1 MNANELSSTPLWL
14 LDRDCIHSDLPEL
27 MDVLG
32 CTEEGTQCL
41 AMGLFRPYSISNV
54 SYYLS
59 YFCKKN
65 I

>member
-1 MNANELSSTPLWL
+1 MNEFKRNTILVMGL
-14 LDRDCIHSDLPEL
+14 DCIHSNMSGL

-32 CTEEGTQCL
+32 CTEERTQCL

-54 SYYLS
+54 SSYLS